1 MCFKNKIN
9 KIARILIKKKLLIE
23 MGNSTSFKEI
33 EKKYD
38 QDGIDYV
45 AFRYHERRNYHK
57 IKDLINML
65 KDHAHVQK
73 QDVLEFID
81 QEKRLL

>member
-1 MCFKNKIN
+1 MLFVFKNKIN
-9 KIARILIKKKLLIE
+9 KIARILIKKK

-33 EKKYD
+33 EKKYG

-65 KDHAHVQK
+65 KNHAHVQK